1 VELSLSKKGRQAFA
15 PLNDASQ
22 REIAAMLSKRSA
34 VEQQQLVDAMLEIQS
49 LLAEKSAA
57 YLLRDPRP
65 GDMGWIVHRHG
76 ALYALEYGW
85 DWTFEALVAEIVAAF
100 VRDFDRA
107 FERCWIAEQNGR
119 VVGSVFVVR
128 HGDDIA
134 KLRLLY
140 VEPSARGAGIGRRL
154 VDECVCSGRTECS
167 STRAGS
173 TKGRDFRSFVKSRTA
188 ASARIWSDRPG
199 SGRCETVRLG
209 AASADRD
216 RAAPGRICKAS
227 QVALACVLRS
237 LYGSRRG

>member
-1 VELSLSKKGRQAFA
+1 MELSLSKKGRRAFA

-100 VRDFDRA
+100 VRDFYRA

-128 HGDDIA
+128 HGDDTA

-140 VEPSARGAGIGRRL
+140 VEPSARGLGIGRRL
-154 VDECVCSGRTECS
+154 VDECVRFAKS
-167 STRAGS
+167 AGS
-173 TKGRDFRSFVKSRTA
+173 HKLMWTDAVLVDARRTA
-188 ASARIWSDRPG
+188 ASARNLVGPTWERTLVQPI
-199 SGRCETVRLG
+199 
-209 AASADRD
+209 
-216 RAAPGRICKAS
+216 
-227 QVALACVLRS
+227 
-237 LYGSRRG
+237 SRV